1 MCKRMQCK
9 SNNYGKGG
17 TTMKNIMINTGN
29 YIAAKAAIMA
39 KPDVVAAYPI
49 TPQTTLVEGIANY
62 VASGEY
68 KGEYICVESE
78 HSAMC
83 ACIGA
88 AATGVRTFTATSS
101 HGLLLMHE
109 MLHWAALAR
118 LPIIMCNI
126 NRVVG
131 PGWNIWADENDSI
144 SQRDTG
150 WIQFYCSSNQEIF
163 DTVIQAFK
171 LGEHKNVALP
181 VMINYN
187 AFILSHTSM
196 PAEIPSQKEI
206 DDYLGKYKPLWRLDP
221 ENPITFGNIIM
232 PADYEKVRR
241 AMQDAHENAK
251 KLIPE
256 IAQDYKKKFGN
267 FHGDLIEKYRCEDAE
282 TILLAMGAI
291 GAESKVSIDNMRKEG
306 YKIGLARI
314 RTFRPFPEEE
324 IVKLAKK
331 AELIVIDRNISCGYE
346 GALFTE
352 TKGALYGKSDAKVS
366 GFIAGLG
373 GKDVPYNHVE
383 DICKKAIKG
392 KLKKTIWY
400 GFEEVKK

>member
-1 MCKRMQCK
+1 M
-9 SNNYGKGG
+9 SEV
-17 TTMKNIMINTGN
+17 MINTGN
-29 YIAAKAAIMA
+29 YIAAKASVMC

-62 VASGEY
+62 KGTGEF

-78 HSAMC
+78 HSAMA

-88 AATGVRTFTATSS
+88 SAAGARTFTGTSS

-118 LPIIMCNI
+118 LPVVMCNI
-126 NRVVG
+126 NRVIG
-131 PGWNIWADENDSI
+131 PGWNIWSDENDSI

-171 LGEHKNVALP
+171 LAEHDKISLP
-181 VMINYN
+181 VMISYN

-196 PAEIPSQKEI
+196 PVYVPDQK
-206 DDYLGKYKPLWRLDP
+206 DVDAFLPKRKPKWILEP

-232 PADYEKVRR
+232 PPEYEKVRR
-241 AMQDAHENAK
+241 DMQKSHIYAK
-251 KLIPE
+251 KLIVE
-256 IAQDYKKKFGN
+256 IANEWKKAFGRYHGNLLELYKCENVDYI
-267 FHGDLIEKYRCEDAE
+267 LIS
-282 TILLAMGAI
+282 MGAI
-291 GAESKVSIDNMRKEG
+291 GAESKVAIDNLQKEG
-306 YKIGLARI
+306 IKVGLGRL

-324 IVKLAKK
+324 ILKLSKK
-331 AELIVIDRNISCGYE
+331 ADLIIIDRNISPGYE
-346 GALFTE
+346 GAVFSEVKSSLFN
-352 TKGALYGKSDAKVS
+352 KSEAKVY

-373 GKDVPYNHVE
+373 GKDVPYT
-383 DICKKAIKG
+383 DIEKMCKKVVNG
-392 KLKKTIWY
+392 KAKHLEWF
-400 GFEEVKK
+400 GLEGV